1 MQDFMCKHI
10 WVMWGIVIVGAVYHH
25 FF

>member
-1 MQDFMCKHI
+1 MQEFMCKHI
-10 WVMWGIVIVGAVYHH
+10 WVMWSIVIVGAVYHH

>member
-1 MQDFMCKHI
+1 MQEFMYKYN
-10 WVMWGIVIVGAVYHH
+10 WVMWSIVVVGAVYHH